1 MSVATDCSI
10 EKSPGRICVPSQYTM
25 REILRIEKCLDE
37 NKRENWVLELG
48 AYETMYEVMT
58 DEMMMA
64 DIRLI

>member
-1 MSVATDCSI
+1 
-10 EKSPGRICVPSQYTM
+10 M